1 MTNVITCEKVYRMV
15 GAFTAT
21 KQTVK
26 NPSSVDNLLCSH
38 AKQYY
43 IKMHFHYIKRPFH
56 NEVQKIR
63 VFFIKIKQEAHGKE
77 A

>member
-1 MTNVITCEKVYRMV
+1 MKKFIEWV
-15 GAFTAT
+15 GAFIAT

-63 VFFIKIKQEAHGKE
+63 FFFIKIKQEAHGKE